1 METRTLNGLT
11 LERIGRVGKIVK
23 ILPEKDS
30 DIIFYQ
36 ADFQGYEVKRVPYFI
51 ILPFSWAITVWTFFK
66 KRLLGVNCKTNSF
79 WVDGISPVVREI
91 KEKAGSWRALNI
103 IYNCRFAKGNKA
115 IDNYWL
121 GIINAQAVRN
131 RFKLVKRE
139 LKKIIT
145 ELADKGEEIKLLSI
159 ASGSAQT
166 VFEAF
171 KEIIEERNRSLIF
184 KIILLDID
192 DTALEYARRLAK
204 EHGIEQ
210 NVEFIN
216 RSTTDLEKASNG
228 IRPNLIEMVG
238 FLDYRPHEKAAR
250 LIKRI
255 YNLLP
260 PGGKFITANICPN
273 REQYFMKWVIDWP
286 MIYREP
292 QELRKLV
299 AECGFE
305 KCKIICEPQ
314 KVHAVAI
321 CQKPC

>member
-1 METRTLNGLT
+1 MPGSFENPTLKNEGEEPLEGVDNIEEKTPEETSEETT
-11 LERIGRVGKIVK
+11 EIPSEEKQEAIPLEDIEQEVPEEDQGEEREETKKIEEKLENLVG
-23 ILPEKDS
+23 PE
-30 DIIFYQ
+30 
-36 ADFQGYEVKRVPYFI
+36 
-51 ILPFSWAITVWTFFK
+51 
-66 KRLLGVNCKTNSF
+66 RLG
-79 WVDGISPVVREI
+79 EI

-250 LIKRI
+250 LIRRI